1 MIEVTLTGPFEELVW
16 TPRKGPEK
24 LAKINEA
31 LARCK
36 ISQHSSELKSAV
48 LEGNISGERA
58 SLASM
63 LDKGLIDNRSY
74 EVLSRQDDRALKA
87 SLFELK
93 QARKRDKGKAP
104 KEKKK

>member
-1 MIEVTLTGPFEELVW
+1 
-16 TPRKGPEK
+16 
-24 LAKINEA
+24 
-31 LARCK
+31 
-36 ISQHSSELKSAV
+36 
-48 LEGNISGERA
+48 
-58 SLASM
+58 M